1 MRLAHPG
8 AALRVEL
15 AKLGEQ
21 LTIRVLLGVC
31 LVGPIGFALVM
42 RVQSTVPADTLFG
55 RWARTTGFATSLTI
69 LSFATTFGLP
79 LVAGILAGD
88 VFSSEDRHD
97 TWKTVLTRS
106 VTRADVFLGKTLATF
121 LYAALLVAV
130 LALSSLLSGVLLVG
144 SDPLVGLTGQLVS
157 GGRASWLVLLSWAF
171 SLLPMLVFVSL
182 GLLLSL
188 VSRSA
193 IVGVLGPGLV
203 GLVLQLLALV
213 GSGEIERAILPGT
226 PLDAWHGLFVD
237 PVHVGPLVQGAIT
250 CLVYV
255 AIFLILAWYVLQ
267 RRAFAAAE
275 AVPQRRWRVPV
286 RAAVASAVV
295 AGRARAGGRARA
307 DQPDVDPPRGRH
319 HADVRA
325 ARLAAVRVADAQRRT
340 VGLARRGAHVVPPHR
355 RREER
360 AGRGLVVRRAGDP
373 PEAAAGRH
381 QHRHHGGEQHPDA
394 GRQRQGERLLHG
406 GRAARGHRSGDPDRR
421 PRHDLRQ
428 PARDVRRLLRNRL
441 SGHAPLT
448 TEDRPSPT
456 PEAPGSRCARARSS
470 APPARRRPA
479 GRYTT
484 VASKLHYTAAT
495 AGVRST

>member
-1 MRLAHPG
+1 MRLAHPA

-15 AKLGEQ
+15 AKLGQQ

-121 LYAALLVAV
+121 LYAGLLVVV

-171 SLLPMLVFVSL
+171 SLLPMLVFASL

-267 RRAFAAAE
+267 RRAFAAAQ
-275 AVPQRRWRVPV
+275 AVAQRRWRVPI

-295 AGRARAGGRARA
+295 LAG
-307 DQPDVDPPRGRH
+307 
-319 HADVRA
+319 
-325 ARLAAVRVADAQRRT
+325 
-340 VGLARRGAHVVPPHR
+340 
-355 RREER
+355 
-360 AGRGLVVRRAGDP
+360 
-373 PEAAAGRH
+373 
-381 QHRHHGGEQHPDA
+381 
-394 GRQRQGERLLHG
+394 
-406 GRAARGHRSGDPDRR
+406 
-421 PRHDLRQ
+421 
-428 PARDVRRLLRNRL
+428 
-441 SGHAPLT
+441 
-448 TEDRPSPT
+448 PSCWW
-456 PEAPGSRCARARSS
+456 PGSG
-470 APPARRRPA
+470 RP
-479 GRYTT
+479 T
-484 VASKLHYTAAT
+484 
-495 AGVRST
+495 